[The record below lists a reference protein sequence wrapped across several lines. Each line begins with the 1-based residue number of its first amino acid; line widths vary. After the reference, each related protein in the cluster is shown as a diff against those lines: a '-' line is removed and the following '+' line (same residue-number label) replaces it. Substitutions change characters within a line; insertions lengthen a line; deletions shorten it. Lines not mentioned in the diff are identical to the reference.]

1 MKLKQQQQ
9 QQEREEAAAHT
20 EAQRLAAAKT
30 EARRAEE
37 ERLRR
42 EWQESQQSVDQ
53 PEMER
58 YDETYMRRT
67 NDRSSMP
74 NTNVDIG
81 SNQPVVKPPQSRGQ
95 QKNFPPKPAFTSPS
109 INNNESTDE
118 RFLDED
124 TWREQQEANED
135 YELRGPS
142 RFKNNIMKLRRDSD
156 PSYSPPFGD
165 REPPN
170 VRPPPPP
177 DGFMVLESEEA
188 LIEAFEDMAT
198 FERNSDYNPPR
209 NIDPIRQQSNYD
221 GSYFMDV
228 PPTDDPGYPSPE
240 VSSPRSYSNQDPY
253 NDNNNW
259 SNPNFRTTQNN
270 NPEPTVRS
278 PSSGGRGIPA
288 NGNDWSRDYDV
299 KPPPPP
305 SGRGN
310 SRRSPMSSG
319 SSYLDNLSK
328 PNEDSMSSGR
338 SNRGSSSYLNNLS
351 SYNPQQ
357 SGGGGSSSSS
367 GEYDNNGTTE
377 FPERI
382 QAAYVDWCQYYGK
395 TYNEGR
401 LRIFAANFLAVEK
414 YHRETGVSLILNE
427 LADMT
432 SDEFQ
437 RRKME

>member
-1 MKLKQQQQ
+1 MKLKQE
-9 QQEREEAAAHT
+9 QQEREEAAAHA
-20 EAQRLAAAKT
+20 EAQRIAAAKA
-30 EARRAEE
+30 EARRTEE

-42 EWQESQQSVDQ
+42 EWQESQGVDQ
-53 PEMER
+53 PGMER
-58 YDETYMRRT
+58 DDDTFRRRR

-74 NTNVDIG
+74 NTNVDTG
-81 SNQPVVKPPQSRGQ
+81 PNQPVVKPPQSRGH
-95 QKNFPPKPAFTSPS
+95 QKNFPPKPAFTSTS
-109 INNNESTDE
+109 INNNNESIDE
-118 RFLDED
+118 RFLDEE
-124 TWREQQEANED
+124 TWREQQQAKED
-135 YELRGPS
+135 YDLRGPS

-156 PSYSPPFGD
+156 PSYSPPYRD

-170 VRPPPPP
+170 VRPPS

-188 LIEAFEDMAT
+188 LIDAFEDMAT
-198 FERNSDYNPPR
+198 LGRNNDYNGPR
-209 NIDPIRQQSNYD
+209 NIDPTQQQSNYD

-240 VSSPRSYSNQDPY
+240 VSPPRPYSNQDRY

-259 SNPNFRTTQNN
+259 SNPNPRTAQNN

-278 PSSGGRGIPA
+278 PMSGGRGMPT
-288 NGNDWSRDYDV
+288 NGNDWSRDYDI
-299 KPPPPP
+299 KPPP
-305 SGRGN
+305 GREN
-310 SRRSPMSSG
+310 SRRPPMSSG
-319 SSYLDNLSK
+319 SSYLENLSK
-328 PNEDSMSSGR
+328 PNEDTVSSSR
-338 SNRGSSSYLNNLS
+338 SSRGSSSYLNNLS
-351 SYNPQQ
+351 SNNQ
-357 SGGGGSSSSS
+357 SGDGA
-367 GEYDNNGTTE
+367 EYDNNGTTE